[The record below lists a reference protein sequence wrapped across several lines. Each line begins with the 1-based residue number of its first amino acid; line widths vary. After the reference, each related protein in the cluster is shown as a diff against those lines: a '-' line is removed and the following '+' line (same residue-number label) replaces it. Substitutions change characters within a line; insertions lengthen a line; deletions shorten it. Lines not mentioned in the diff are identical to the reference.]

1 MFAEGIIDQTW
12 QCVLELVLW
21 ACLSSEEGQVTGSAA
36 AGFFLRVF
44 GVFPGPRTLGGQR
57 AMVRTGG
64 LGRDPLARQV
74 LVWVSLVSVM
84 CILCVKDFPRIF
96 FRTEIKILLGC
107 FPVRHTV
114 GVW

>member
-1 MFAEGIIDQTW
+1 MSSSLCCGLAF
-12 QCVLELVLW
+12 
-21 ACLSSEEGQVTGSAA
+21 SSEEGQVVGSAA
-36 AGFFLRVF
+36 ADFFLRGF

-64 LGRDPLARQV
+64 LGGDPLARQV
-74 LVWVSLVSVM
+74 LAWVFVVSVM
-84 CILCVKDFPRIF
+84 FILCVRDFPWIFLRIG
-96 FRTEIKILLGC
+96 IKILLGC